1 MTTITEA
8 PASSTVARAVTAEP
22 PARRRS
28 RPRTPLWDN
37 ARFVAITLVIVGHA
51 TLELIS
57 KSDPAYSV
65 YLFVYLFHVP
75 VFVAVSG
82 HFAQSSPLRA
92 ADLRKLFRQLVVPYL
107 LFETIWT
114 GIHWAISGTLSL
126 DYTTAWWTLWFLIAL
141 VVWRLLLPLLVTLRF
156 PMTISLAI
164 SVGAGYVGGLDDR
177 FALARTL
184 GLLPFFVLGWKL
196 KQSGVTERWM
206 ALRPLVVWR
215 IRVGAIAVFGVA
227 AVIVAANISL
237 WRELLVRRFLLY
249 DEDYGSFGY
258 EQWWAGAIRLLVI
271 GIAVIL
277 CFAFLTLMPRRSTPL
292 TALGQATLY
301 IYLLH
306 SFVLYP
312 IRESSWFQDNTSL
325 WVLGAAIALSVAL
338 PFLLASPPMRRV
350 FRPLVEPRME
360 WLFRRTEPRLPVSA
374 EGLDASSGVGL
385 R

>member
-1 MTTITEA
+1 LK
-8 PASSTVARAVTAEP
+8 
-22 PARRRS
+22 S
-28 RPRTPLWDN
+28 RVRTPLWDN

-82 HFAQSSPLRA
+82 HFAQATPLRA
-92 ADLRKLFRQLVVPYL
+92 ADLRKLLGQLVVPYL
-107 LFETIWT
+107 IFETIWT

-126 DYTTAWWTLWFLIAL
+126 DYTTAWWTLWFLVAL
-141 VVWRLLLPLLVTLRF
+141 VVWRLLLPLLVALRF
-156 PMTISLAI
+156 PMVISLAL

-196 KQSGVTERWM
+196 KQWGVTERWM
-206 ALRPLVVWR
+206 ALRPAVVWR
-215 IRVGAIAVFGVA
+215 VRVAALAVFGVVA
-227 AVIVAANISL
+227 AVIALNISL
-237 WRELLVRRFLLY
+237 WRELLIRRFLLY

-258 EQWWAGAIRLLVI
+258 EQWWAGALRLLFI

-277 CFAFLTLMPRRSTPL
+277 CFAFLTLIPRRTTPL

-312 IRESSWFQDNTSL
+312 IRESSWFQGNTSL
-325 WVLGAAIALSVAL
+325 WVLVAAVGVSAAL
-338 PFLLASPPMRRV
+338 PFLLGSPFVRKTV
-350 FRPLVEPRME
+350 RPLVEPRMD
-360 WLFRRTEPRLPVSA
+360 WLFRKTEPRLPVAA
-374 EGLDASSGVGL
+374 EGLDASPGVGL

>member
-1 MTTITEA
+1 MTITDA
-8 PASSTVARAVTAEP
+8 PAIPTTSRAVPADS
-22 PARRRS
+22 PARTRT
-28 RPRTPLWDN
+28 RTPLWDN

-82 HFAQSSPLRA
+82 HFAQASPVTRSELG
-92 ADLRKLFRQLVVPYL
+92 KLFRSLVVPYL
-107 LFETIWT
+107 VFETIWT

-126 DYTTAWWTLWFLIAL
+126 DYTTAWWTLWFLVAL
-141 VVWRLLLPLLVTLRF
+141 VIWRLLLPLLVALRF
-156 PMTISLAI
+156 PMAISLVL
-164 SVGAGYVGGLDDR
+164 SVAAGYVGGLDDR

-196 KQSGVTERWM
+196 KQWGLTERWM
-206 ALRPLVVWR
+206 SLRPGVVR
-215 IRVGAIAVFGVA
+215 RVRAAAIVLFGIVAV
-227 AVIVAANISL
+227 VIAANIAL

-258 EQWWAGAIRLLVI
+258 EQWWAGALRLVFI
-271 GIAVIL
+271 GIAMLL
-277 CFAFLTLMPRRSTPL
+277 CFAFLVLIPRTTTPL

-312 IRESSWFQDNTSL
+312 IREWSWFQGNTSL
-325 WVLGAAIALSVAL
+325 WVLAAAVGMSLAL
-338 PFLLASPPMRRV
+338 PFLLGSPIIKRV
-350 FRPLVEPRME
+350 VRPLVEPRMD
-360 WLFRRTEPRLPVSA
+360 WLLRRAEPPLPES
-374 EGLDASSGVGL
+374 EGLRASPEIHV

>member
-1 MTTITEA
+1 MTLTEA
-8 PASSTVARAVTAEP
+8 PAPLTAARAVTEAP
-22 PARRRS
+22 PAQPKS
-28 RPRTPLWDN
+28 RVRTPLWDN

-82 HFAQSSPLRA
+82 HFAQSSRLHA
-92 ADLRKLFRQLVVPYL
+92 SDLRKLIRQLVVPYL
-107 LFETIWT
+107 VFETIWT

-126 DYTTAWWTLWFLIAL
+126 DYTTAWWTLWFLVAL
-141 VVWRLLLPLLVTLRF
+141 VVWRLLLPLLVALRF
-156 PMTISLAI
+156 PMTISLVL
-164 SVGAGYVGGLDDR
+164 SVAAGYVGGLDDR

-196 KQSGVTERWM
+196 KQWGITERWM
-206 ALRPLVVWR
+206 ALPPVVVWR
-215 IRVGAIAVFGVA
+215 VRAVSIAVFGVA
-227 AVIVAANISL
+227 AAVIAANVGL
-237 WRELLVRRFLLY
+237 WRDLLIRRFMLY

-258 EQWWAGAIRLLVI
+258 EQWWAGAVRLLFI

-277 CFAFLTLMPRRSTPL
+277 CFAFLTLMPRTTTPL

-325 WVLGAAIALSVAL
+325 WVLVAAIGLSVAL
-338 PFLLASPPMRRV
+338 PFVLGSRV
-350 FRPLVEPRME
+350 VQRLVRPLVEPRMD
-360 WLFRRTEPRLPVSA
+360 WLFRKTEPRLPAAA
-374 EGLDASSGVGL
+374 EGLDASPGVGL